1 MEHHKITRLTLAGLF
16 AAMAFV
22 AFSYLRIEIPMG
34 LGLTGKIYVGHTFL
48 ILAGLLL
55 GSTYGGLSGAVGLTL
70 ADILAGYT
78 TSAPPTFLAKFLL
91 GFSAGFIAWRILDL
105 SAETPLSRKLRIAAV
120 AGTGA
125 CLVNVVTEP
134 LIRYSFK
141 YYVLG
146 YPYQVAWVSAI
157 NCAVSMAVSAIPS
170 VVLAVILYR
179 VLLSVIPLS
188 GLFPRR

>member
-55 GSTYGGLSGAVGLTL
+55 GSTYGGLSGSVGLTL

-91 GFSAGFIAWRILDL
+91 GFIAWRILGL

-134 LIRYSFK
+134 LIRCSFK

-146 YPYQVAWVSAI
+146 YPYQVASVSAI

-170 VVLAVILYR
+170 VILAVILYR
-179 VLLSVIPLS
+179 VLLSVIPLA